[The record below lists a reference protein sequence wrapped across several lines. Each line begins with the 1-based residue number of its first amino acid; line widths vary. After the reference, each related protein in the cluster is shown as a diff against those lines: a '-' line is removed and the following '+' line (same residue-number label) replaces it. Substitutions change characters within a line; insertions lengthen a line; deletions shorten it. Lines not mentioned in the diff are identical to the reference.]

1 VSASHSPA
9 PTGTP
14 PAATR
19 AADRFCWGLE
29 WLIAALLA
37 GMVLMVFGNV
47 VLRYAFNS
55 GITVSEELSRWC
67 FVWLTFLGAVVAL
80 RERGHLGTDVL
91 VARLPRAGRRLCLG
105 LSQLL
110 MLGVTGVLLHG
121 SVSQTRINWDVEA
134 PVTGLP
140 VAVVYAAGV
149 AFAVPAI
156 LLLLVDLWRT
166 LTGRL
171 ADDELIGI
179 RESEEGVH
187 TPGGPR

>member
-1 VSASHSPA
+1 LPDTATLPASR
-9 PTGTP
+9 P
-14 PAATR
+14 PGWPE
-19 AADRFCWGLE
+19 RFCRALEGLM
-29 WLIAALLA
+29 ALLLA
-37 GMVLMVFGNV
+37 LMVAMVFGNV
-47 VLRYAFNS
+47 VLRYAFNA

-105 LSQLL
+105 LCQVL

-121 SVSQTRINWDVEA
+121 SVSQTRINWDVDA

-149 AFAVPAI
+149 AFAVPA
-156 LLLLVDLWRT
+156 LLLLLIDLWRT
-166 LTGRL
+166 LTGQL

-187 TPGGPR
+187 TPGSPR